1 MESKNYNKLVNRTKK
16 GSRLTDA
23 ENKVVVTTG
32 EREGSRGNGRV
43 GGKRGLI

>member
-1 MESKNYNKLVNRTKK
+1 MGEWEEQTIGCKIDYK
-16 GSRLTDA
+16 DA